1 MGSNPTLSANLLNRG
16 DSLHMTTTLIT
27 GCNRGIG
34 LELARQLQERGDSV
48 IGACRTASDALA
60 ALGIRVIDGIDVGD
74 GPSVQ
79 RLLSALGDEPLDLL
93 INNAGILRR
102 DTFGQIDYDDM
113 LEQYRVNALGPLR
126 VTETL
131 AGNLHEG
138 SKVAIVTSRVGSIDD
153 NGSGGHWGYRSS
165 KTAVNMI
172 GTNLMHEFKPRGI
185 AVALLHP
192 GLVATDMT
200 GGYGIPATDSARG
213 LIARIDE
220 LNLENSGG
228 FWHAEGYTLPW

>member
-1 MGSNPTLSANLLNRG
+1 
-16 DSLHMTTTLIT
+16 MTTTLVT

-34 LELARQLQERGDSV
+34 LQLATQLHARGDNV
-48 IGACRTASDALA
+48 IGVCRTKNADLDS
-60 ALGIRVIDGIDVGD
+60 LGIRVISGIDVSNGE
-74 GPSVQ
+74 SVKQ
-79 RLLSALGDEPLDLL
+79 LARELGDEAIDIL

-102 DTFGQIDYDDM
+102 DSFGSLDYDEM

-126 VTETL
+126 VTEAL
-131 AGNLHEG
+131 AGNLKDG
-138 SKVAIVTSRVGSIDD
+138 AKVAIVSSRVGSIED
-153 NGSGGHWGYRSS
+153 NGSGGNWGYRTS

-172 GTNLMHEFKPRGI
+172 GTNLMHELKPRGI

-200 GGYGIPATDSARG
+200 SRQGVSPEDSARG
-213 LIARIDE
+213 LLQRIDE

-228 FWHAEGYTLPW
+228 FWHAEGYELPW